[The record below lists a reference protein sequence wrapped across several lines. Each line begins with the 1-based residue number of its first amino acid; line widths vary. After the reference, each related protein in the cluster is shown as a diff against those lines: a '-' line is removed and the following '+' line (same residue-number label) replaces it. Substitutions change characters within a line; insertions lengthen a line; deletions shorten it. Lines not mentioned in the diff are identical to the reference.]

1 MPKTILLVLFMM
13 FNLNVNA
20 QLLVEDGNCYLYG
33 EQRICNPKTIED
45 MLSYNLNA
53 LHWYHKSEKSAKQST
68 NFGISALVGLT
79 ASVLLIKHSTSKG
92 EDPLPGPLFLGLGI
106 GLLSCVLGTIGII
119 ERAKHFSESKK
130 AIDIYNGTAFGDLNT
145 NYSKTL
151 SFGIVKNGVGI
162 ELNF

>member
-1 MPKTILLVLFMM
+1 MPKTILLALFML

-53 LHWYHKSEKSAKQST
+53 LHWYHKSKKTAKHST

-92 EDPLPGPLFLGLGI
+92 EDPLPGPLFLGLGV
-106 GLLSCVLGTIGII
+106 GLLSCVLGTVGIF

-130 AIDIYNGTAFGDLNT
+130 AIDIYNGAAIGDVGTSNCK
-145 NYSKTL
+145 SL
-151 SFGIVKNGVGI
+151 SFGIVENGVGVT
-162 ELNF
+162 LNF